1 MDAREIFSQRVK
13 QLRLAKGVPQQQVA
27 NAIGIS
33 TVAYQYYE
41 YGRKMPSF
49 DTLPKLADFFD
60 VSLDY
65 LVGRSDDPHLPHMD
79 DETRSLFLALKAL
92 KETHGAAK

>member
-13 QLRLAKGVPQQQVA
+13 QLRLSKGVSQQQVA
-27 NAIGIS
+27 DALGI
-33 TVAYQYYE
+33 TKPGYQNYE
-41 YGRKMPSF
+41 YGRKTPSF
-49 DTLPKLADFFD
+49 AVLPLLADFFD
-60 VSLDY
+60 VSTDY
-65 LVGRSDDPHLPHMD
+65 LLGRSDDPHLPRMD

>member
-1 MDAREIFSQRVK
+1 MDTRKIFSQRVK

-27 NAIGIS
+27 DALGI
-33 TVAYQYYE
+33 TKPGYQGYE
-41 YGRKMPSF
+41 YGIKVPSF

-60 VSLDY
+60 VSTDY
-65 LVGRSDDPHLPHMD
+65 LLGRSDDPHLPRMD
-79 DETRSLFLALKAL
+79 DETRSLFLGLKAL